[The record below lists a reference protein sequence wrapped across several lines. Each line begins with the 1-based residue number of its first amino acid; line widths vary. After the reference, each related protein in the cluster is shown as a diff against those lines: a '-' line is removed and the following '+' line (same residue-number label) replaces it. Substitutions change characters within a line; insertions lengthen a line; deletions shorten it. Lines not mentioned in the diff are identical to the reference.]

1 MRRRQLTLGLG
12 AALATAA
19 TLPAWGDEDDGE
31 FVILHA
37 RYGTEHSH
45 VDVTGRLRE
54 LARQDRRF
62 RLTNDLFGVDPE
74 PGRTKTLRIF
84 TRDRRGQERIFDFR
98 ERDWVDG
105 AQFVGWGR
113 GNWGESNWSGG
124 WQGGGNSNGWGGDR
138 HDDGQ
143 FTILYATYG
152 ASGRDVDVTD
162 RLRELARRDQ
172 RMRLTN
178 DLFGVDPYPGQTKIL
193 RIFARDRSGQE
204 RVFEYSEY
212 GTIDGNQFVG
222 WGRGDWGR
230 GRGGPERNPG
240 RPGSGRL
247 VIESAG
253 YGADGR
259 WTDVTQAL
267 RAQVRGDRFE
277 TEVRNELFGFDPA
290 PGRRKLLSVTYR
302 IGYEPAN
309 TVRVREGDTL
319 RLP

>member
-1 MRRRQLTLGLG
+1 MRRRQWTLGLG
-12 AALATAA
+12 AALASVAA
-19 TLPAWGDEDDGE
+19 LPAWARDNDDDGE

-37 RYGTEHSH
+37 RYGSEQHH

-54 LARQDRRF
+54 LAGQDRRF

-74 PGRTKTLRIF
+74 PGRHKTLRIF
-84 TRDRRGQERIFDFR
+84 ARDRQGGERVFDFR

-113 GNWGESNWSGG
+113 GNWGDSNWQGG
-124 WQGGGNSNGWGGDR
+124 WQGGGGR
-138 HDDGQ
+138 RRDDGE
-143 FTILYATYG
+143 FIILYATYG

-172 RMRLTN
+172 QFRLTN
-178 DLFGVDPYPGQTKIL
+178 DLFGVDPLPGQTKIL
-193 RIFARDRSGQE
+193 RIFARDRAGQE
-204 RVFEYSEY
+204 RVVEYREY
-212 GTIDGNQFVG
+212 ETVDGHQFVG

-230 GRGGPERNPG
+230 GRGGDRIPG
-240 RPGSGRL
+240 RPGNGRL
-247 VIESAG
+247 VIESAS
-253 YGADGR
+253 YGAEGR

-267 RAQVRGDRFE
+267 RAQVRGERFE

-302 IGYEPAN
+302 LGNEPPN
-309 TVRVREGDTL
+309 TVRVSERDTI

>member
-12 AALATAA
+12 AALTAA
-19 TLPAWGDEDDGE
+19 IALPAWAEDDGE
-31 FVILHA
+31 FVILNA
-37 RYGTEHSH
+37 RYGTERNH

-62 RLTNDLFGVDPE
+62 RLTNDLFGVDPD
-74 PGRTKTLRIF
+74 PGRTKSLRIF
-84 TRDRRGQERIFDFR
+84 ARDRGGRERTFEFR

-113 GNWGESNWSGG
+113 GDWGDANWQGG
-124 WQGGGNSNGWGGDR
+124 WQGGNSGGWSGDG

-143 FTILYATYG
+143 FIIQYATYG
-152 ASGRDVDVTD
+152 AGGRDVDVTD

-172 RMRLTN
+172 RVRLTN
-178 DLFGVDPYPGQTKIL
+178 ELFGVDPYPGQTKIL
-193 RIFARDRSGQE
+193 RIFARERGGQE
-204 RVFEYSEY
+204 RVFEYREY

-222 WGRGDWGR
+222 WGRGDWGHG
-230 GRGGPERNPG
+230 GRGGHRGDYGPAR
-240 RPGSGRL
+240 GRL
-247 VIESAG
+247 VIESAS

-259 WTDVTQAL
+259 WTDVTEAL

-277 TEVRNELFGFDPA
+277 TEVRNELFGVDPA

-302 IGYEPAN
+302 IGNEPPN
-309 TVRVREGDTL
+309 TVRIVEHDWL